1 VEKELMPVVRE
12 LQAGRRRQL
21 KLKTL
26 HPWDLAVD
34 PLNRPPLKPFAQ
46 VGEMVSRTQKIF
58 DQLDGGLAAG
68 FRQMQDL
75 RLLDL
80 ANRKG
85 KAPGGYQS
93 TLAEARL
100 PFIFMNAVG
109 LQRDVETI
117 LHEAGHAFH
126 ALATR
131 DEDLYAYRSAP
142 IEFCEV
148 ASMSMELLG
157 NEFLEAFYSPADA
170 NRARRTHLEGILG
183 IFPWIAT
190 VDAFQ
195 HWIYTHP
202 GHTRAERSAAWVA
215 LMDRFG
221 GDVDWRGHERARAH
235 LWHRQLHIFIHA
247 FYYIEYGIAQLGAL
261 QVWANSK
268 RDPAK
273 ALKAYQQALALGGS
287 RPLPE
292 LFQAAGCPF
301 EFGAKTM
308 RPLVRLMRDELKKL

>member
-1 VEKELMPVVRE
+1 MVMQTQQIFDEMDR
-12 LQAGRRRQL
+12 
-21 KLKTL
+21 
-26 HPWDLAVD
+26 DLAD
-34 PLNRPPLKPFAQ
+34 
-46 VGEMVSRTQKIF
+46 
-58 DQLDGGLAAG
+58 G
-68 FRQMQDL
+68 FRRMQEL

-80 ANRKG
+80 ANHKG

-126 ALATR
+126 ALATQ
-131 DEDLYAYRSAP
+131 DEDLYPYRSAP

-157 NEFLEAFYSPADA
+157 NEYLEKFYGTNEA
-170 NRARRTHLEGILG
+170 NRARQTHLEQVVAY
-183 IFPWIAT
+183 IFPWIAA

-202 GHTRAERSAAWVA
+202 GHTRDQRAEAWVRCF
-215 LMDRFG
+215 DRFL
-221 GDVDWRGHERARAH
+221 GDVDWSGYEDARRSH
-235 LWHRQLHIFIHA
+235 WHRQLHIFLYP
-247 FYYIEYGIAQLGAL
+247 FYYIEYGIAQLGAI

-268 RDPAK
+268 KDK
-273 ALKAYQQALALGGS
+273 AGALRSYKRGLALGGS
-287 RPLPE
+287 RPLPD
-292 LFQAAGCPF
+292 LFQAAGCRF
-301 EFGAKTM
+301 DFSRDTI
-308 RPLVRLMRDELKKL
+308 RPLVQFVGEELRKLDSVIDGSVNPSK